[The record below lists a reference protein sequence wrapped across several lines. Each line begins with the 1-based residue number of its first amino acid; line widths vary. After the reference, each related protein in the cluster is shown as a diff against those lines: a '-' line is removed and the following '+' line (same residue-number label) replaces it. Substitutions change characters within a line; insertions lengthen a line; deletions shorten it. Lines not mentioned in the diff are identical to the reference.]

1 MKALVFVLAIS
12 GLAFAAQ
19 AEETMTEK
27 AGATVNSAKR
37 SVKKGMNKTGEAM
50 CGKMTGDSK
59 MECMAKQAKN
69 RVQEGTDTVKDKATE
84 IKNNVD
90 SDKKE

>member
-1 MKALVFVLAIS
+1 MKAFVVVLAIC
-12 GLAFAAQ
+12 GLALAAQ

-27 AGATVNSAKR
+27 AGTTVNSAKR
-37 SVKKGMNKTGEAM
+37 SVKKGMNKTSEAM
-50 CGKMTGDSK
+50 CGKLTGDSK
-59 MECMAKQAKN
+59 VECVAKQAKN
-69 RVQEGTDTVKDKATE
+69 RVQEGTDAVKDKATE

>member
-1 MKALVFVLAIS
+1 MKAFVVVLAIC
-12 GLAFAAQ
+12 GLALAAQ

-27 AGATVNSAKR
+27 AETTVKSAKR
-37 SVKKGMNKTGEAM
+37 SVKKGMNKTSEAM
-50 CGKMTGDSK
+50 CGKLTGDSK
-59 MECMAKQAKN
+59 VECVAKQAKN
-69 RVQEGTDTVKDKATE
+69 RVQEGTDAVKDKATE